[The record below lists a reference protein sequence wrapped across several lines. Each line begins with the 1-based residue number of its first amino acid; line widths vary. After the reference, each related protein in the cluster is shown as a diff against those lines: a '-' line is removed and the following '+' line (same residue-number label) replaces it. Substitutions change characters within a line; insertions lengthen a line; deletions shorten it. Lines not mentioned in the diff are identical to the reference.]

1 MKIVAQLK
9 DKTNFSLN
17 TKTLTVAVILILMF
31 SSFMLMP
38 MPAKA
43 QKYTNVQEGGSVP
56 LPAGVTPGAT
66 YETIAYMSFRPN
78 PVGLGQPLLVNLW
91 IQPPIFEGRY
101 LTGYKVTFT
110 KPDGTTEVVGPINT
124 YYGDAT
130 AWFEYKPDQI
140 GTWTIKFDFPGGY
153 YPPGNYTSKLTFTLG
168 ETLNAPL
175 GVYYK
180 PSFDGPYNFTVQADP
195 VASWPVS
202 PLPTD
207 YWTRPVSPENREWW
221 PILGYYPSTG
231 VVGGGANWPADTNR
245 YSSNYAFV
253 PYVQAPR
260 SAHILWKRQGALGGL
275 VGGPSGQYS
284 YQTGGGTPTLVY
296 AGRCYQT
303 VTKVAKTLVNG
314 TYYDMPTSVWQ
325 CYDLRTG
332 EVYWEQTGIQ
342 APTLISEAVR
352 PVANIDFETARQG
365 GKTIELLYCG
375 GGRLISYDPWVG
387 RVNYNIS
394 IAPLTTGTFF
404 SDPYFLS
411 VQDLGAAAGANRYRL
426 INWTIQRSYYDY
438 IAPSGSADTSYSF
451 PPTVSVAN
459 NITWQFSSLGTV
471 DYEAGIAVNTAGVT
485 TSSVGAAYSQRIMGE
500 SMTTGQV
507 LWNITTDATTGLQGF
522 FSGSTAVAD
531 HGKYAVRMNDGYFHC
546 WDLNTGKELWKSGL
560 SSWPWG
566 IWGPYA
572 ISSAYGLIIYPQYD
586 GVVAYNW
593 TNGNIE
599 WRYKDQTP
607 YPYETPYQDNMP
619 FRAGVIIA
627 DGLIYTYNTEHTPS
641 QPYNR
646 GWKLHCIN
654 AATGEGVWNITGPM
668 AQGAVADGYLT
679 ASNTYDGYMY
689 VFGKGISK
697 TTVTSPDVAIP
708 KGTSIVIKGTVLDQ
722 SPAQPGTPC
731 VSKESMATQMEY
743 LHMQHPI
750 DGLDHNLTMT
760 GVPVTLTAIDPNG
773 NVISYRHNYNQRILR
788 HI

>member
-1 MKIVAQLK
+1 
-9 DKTNFSLN
+9 
-17 TKTLTVAVILILMF
+17 
-31 SSFMLMP
+31 
-38 MPAKA
+38 
-43 QKYTNVQEGGSVP
+43 
-56 LPAGVTPGAT
+56 
-66 YETIAYMSFRPN
+66 MS
-78 PVGLGQPLLVNLW
+78 
-91 IQPPIFEGRY
+91 
-101 LTGYKVTFT
+101 
-110 KPDGTTEVVGPINT
+110 
-124 YYGDAT
+124 
-130 AWFEYKPDQI
+130 
-140 GTWTIKFDFPGGY
+140 
-153 YPPGNYTSKLTFTLG
+153 
-168 ETLNAPL
+168 
-175 GVYYK
+175 
-180 PSFDGPYNFTVQADP
+180 
-195 VASWPVS
+195 
-202 PLPTD
+202 
-207 YWTRPVSPENREWW
+207 
-221 PILGYYPSTG
+221 
-231 VVGGGANWPADTNR
+231 NWPADTNR

-253 PYVQAPR
+253 PYVQAPQ
-260 SAHILWKRQGALGGL
+260 SAHIVWKRQGALGGL

-332 EVYWEQTGIQ
+332 EIYWEQTGIQ
-342 APTLISEAVR
+342 APTVISQAVR
-352 PVANIDFETARQG
+352 PVATIDFESARQG

-411 VQDLGAAAGANRYRL
+411 VQDLGAASGANRYRL

-531 HGKYAVRMNDGYFHC
+531 HGKYAVRMNDGYCHC

-572 ISSAYGLIIYPQYD
+572 ISSAYGLIISH
-586 GVVAYNW
+586 
-593 TNGNIE
+593 
-599 WRYKDQTP
+599 
-607 YPYETPYQDNMP
+607 NMTVSSP
-619 FRAGVIIA
+619 
-627 DGLIYTYNTEHTPS
+627 
-641 QPYNR
+641 
-646 GWKLHCIN
+646 
-654 AATGEGVWNITGPM
+654 ITG
-668 AQGAVADGYLT
+668 QT
-679 ASNTYDGYMY
+679 ET
-689 VFGKGISK
+689 
-697 TTVTSPDVAIP
+697 
-708 KGTSIVIKGTVLDQ
+708 
-722 SPAQPGTPC
+722 
-731 VSKESMATQMEY
+731 
-743 LHMQHPI
+743 
-750 DGLDHNLTMT
+750 
-760 GVPVTLTAIDPNG
+760 
-773 NVISYRHNYNQRILR
+773 
-788 HI
+788 